1 MQTTENPALEAAHQ
15 AFLECTEM
23 FRAIRAASEN
33 GGDYLTLADIGE
45 RIASAAA
52 DALSSTS

>member
-1 MQTTENPALEAAHQ
+1 MSESSDERLALAHQ
-15 AFLECTEM
+15 ALLECTEM

-45 RIASAAA
+45 KLAYAAA
-52 DALSSTS
+52 NALDGTG